1 MQGIVADSFER
12 SDKPPFCK
20 GRFGG
25 NVDMTPS
32 GYGICCNYRCKK
44 RLHIKQKA
52 PHHKMQGIV
61 ADSVSRVLF

>member
-1 MQGIVADSFER
+1 MQGIVADSCER

-25 NVDMTPS
+25 NVDMTRL
-32 GYGICCNYRCKK
+32 GLRNLLQLRCNK
-44 RLHIKQKA
+44 RLPIKQKA
-52 PHHKMQGIV
+52 LHHTMQGIV